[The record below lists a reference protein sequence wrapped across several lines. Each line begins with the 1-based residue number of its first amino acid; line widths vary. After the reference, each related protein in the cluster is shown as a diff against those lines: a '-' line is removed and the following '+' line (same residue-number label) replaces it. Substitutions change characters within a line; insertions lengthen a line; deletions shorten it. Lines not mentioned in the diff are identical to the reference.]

1 MTPSVKHGKV
11 IELLIYWQDKDLK
24 MFNRKKQFNLSEKE
38 KAIEL
43 IGIILFATV
52 LAGSFLKVMF
62 L

>member
-1 MTPSVKHGKV
+1 
-11 IELLIYWQDKDLK
+11 

-43 IGIILFATV
+43 IGIALFAAV
-52 LAGSFLKVMF
+52 LVGSFLKVMF